1 MDRAPCP
8 SDGVLARARGSR
20 SPRRARSL
28 LTYME
33 QQGLIAC
40 HEDVYGNRIITL
52 PALGWETAPGSP
64 DAEEPPAPEG
74 GGLRSEESGV
84 GTECVRQCR
93 SRLAPDHQKQTL
105 QTKP

>member
-1 MDRAPCP
+1 MAVAADLSEDLQGMFLLIARAAMDRAPCP

-40 HEDVYGNRIITL
+40 HEDVYGNRIIPL

-64 DAEEPPAPEG
+64 DAEERPAPDG
-74 GGLRSEESGV
+74 GGRLDTSEELGN
-84 GTECVRQCR
+84 
-93 SRLAPDHQKQTL
+93 
-105 QTKP
+105 